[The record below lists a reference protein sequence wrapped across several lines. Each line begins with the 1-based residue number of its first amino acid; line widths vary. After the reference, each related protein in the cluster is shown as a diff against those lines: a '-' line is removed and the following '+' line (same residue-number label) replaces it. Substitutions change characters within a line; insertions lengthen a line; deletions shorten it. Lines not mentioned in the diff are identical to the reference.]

1 MCKTENNNN
10 NNNKPLDS
18 NSIKTLNTIK
28 MKKMKKSLLTL
39 LTAILIG
46 SSFTSCVENTIP
58 DEVVAIYD
66 GQASLLAA
74 QAALLEAEANA
85 ANAAAAVSSAQ
96 AAFEQARTAAQVIA
110 NSYNQANNEILLAAA
125 QASLAAQIAQDAAD
139 LADQQAALAQRI
151 ADDAA
156 DAALA
161 AEQLAALIAQNNVDN
176 ATAIAT
182 LEALIAQ
189 NAIDAANAQEALAN
203 TIAQNVLALAT
214 AQENLDNMTALNAVN
229 LAQLEAALEAVLAQ
243 AVIDAEMAILN
254 LEAAQAAHAIAMAA
268 LANDLALINDD
279 LLDTYFA
286 YYTTYAAMLN
296 ASQIAEIGAQ
306 MNVLTQIQA
315 NALDVESDEQ
325 AIAGFNNDLAI
336 ATGAKADLE
345 ERKTI
350 LEASI
355 AAGTQIGDNTAK
367 AASLQA
373 DIDAIDAQ
381 LIDLNIQI
389 LELTQGETAQGA
401 AIAAMI
407 ADLGLAGLEQEFL
420 TLKTALALKVAN
432 LATEVTLNET
442 NVENIEAWTEAI
454 TNYDATTAA
463 LTAAIAD
470 VDTEIA
476 FATSQSAAA
485 VIVAADAA
493 AATAAADAAAIA
505 AANAVAAAVADL
517 AALETD
523 VTTAQADVNAAAQT
537 WEDAKAALAASTTQ
551 AAVDAAV
558 IVVASAQAAYDV
570 ARANFDDQSSAV
582 TWGPGADGEL
592 GIQDPNSIVAVNTY
606 KVVTSITASGVVPN
620 VVYTATFSEA
630 TNLNITGGGAQMLDK
645 DDIDE
650 NTVNGDYYEFG
661 SDDVATDDLAEFQ
674 AATIALD
681 QAKALLVLANAAN
694 VDLSVAVTTA
704 QAAYEAAVN
713 LYENAEAIVA
723 TQEGVIATAVSAAAD
738 AAAAATAAGVALAAA
753 DLDALSKANHI
764 DNAGDDKTDALAALA
779 AHIAKTV
786 EDYAS
791 DIQNANVNILQR
803 DILIADMV
811 IAIAADEAAIVIVLA
826 KLDNGKPAD
835 LIAAEATLEALTIEI
850 DALEAN
856 GVILLAT
863 KTNKDAIITLIAAPS
878 DVIQGAIDGIDADIA
893 EQEALMATAAA
904 NILAFPGLTQT
915 QRNAINSQE
924 LANLITVLSYIQ
936 SDIELYSSLSTKYK
950 NLIDSLL

>member
-125 QASLAAQIAQDAAD
+125 QANLAAQIASDAAD

-176 ATAIAT
+176 DTAIAT

-203 TIAQNVLALAT
+203 TIAQNALALAT
-214 AQENLDNMTALNAVN
+214 AQENLDNMTALNAIN
-229 LAQLEAALEAVLAQ
+229 LADLEAALEAVLAQ

-286 YYTTYAAMLN
+286 YYTTYATMLN
-296 ASQIAEIGAQ
+296 AAQTAEIGAQ
-306 MNVLTQIQA
+306 MNILTQIGA

-381 LIDLNIQI
+381 LIDLNVQI

-420 TLKTALALKVAN
+420 TLKTALAVKVAN
-432 LATEVTLNET
+432 LAAEVALNET
-442 NVENIEAWTEAI
+442 NVEDIEAWTEAI
-454 TNYDATTAA
+454 TNYDATTTA
-463 LTAAIAD
+463 LTAAIDD

-485 VIVAADAA
+485 VIAATAAAAATATADA
-493 AATAAADAAAIA
+493 AATAAA
-505 AANAVAAAVADL
+505 NAVTAAVADL

-582 TWGPGADGEL
+582 TWGPGPDGEA
-592 GIQDPNSIVAVNTY
+592 GIQDPNSIVAVETY
-606 KVVTSITASGVVPN
+606 KVITSISVTGVAPN
-620 VVYTATFSEA
+620 EVYTATYSEP
-630 TNLNITGGGAQMLDK
+630 TTLNITAGGNLMDPTAVD
-645 DDIDE
+645 
-650 NTVNGDYYEFG
+650 NTTSNGDWYEFG
-661 SDDVATDDLAEFQ
+661 LDDVATNDLAEFQ
-674 AATIALD
+674 AATGALD
-681 QAKALLVLANAAN
+681 QAKADLVIANDAN
-694 VDLSVAVTTA
+694 VDLSAAVTTA

-723 TQEGVIATAVSAAAD
+723 TQQGVIATAAAAANTANT
-738 AAAAATAAGVALAAA
+738 AAAAAAVAQAAA

-764 DNAGDDKTDALAALA
+764 LNANDDKDDATAALA
-779 AHIAKTV
+779 AHKAKTV

-803 DILIADMV
+803 DIIIAEMV

-863 KTNKDAIITLIAAPS
+863 KVNKNAIITLIAAPS
-878 DVIQGAIDGIDADIA
+878 DVIQGAIDGIEADIA

-904 NILAFPGLTQT
+904 NILAFPGLTQI

-924 LANLITVLSYIQ
+924 LANLIAVLSYIQ

-950 NLIDSLL
+950 SLIDSLL